1 MIDESGEGCRVNR
14 HEDLTRSLTGNLFEH
29 RLGRIPND
37 DDRGCDCYS
46 HGARCRSHYRIGAY
60 RFVAIVVSLV
70 DFGQHHFD
78 NENDEEYEL

>member
-37 DDRGCDCYS
+37 DDRSCDCYGDGPPGS
-46 HGARCRSHYRIGAY
+46 AAIGVSGSSRNRTIVRLFSGLRI
-60 RFVAIVVSLV
+60 IVVLALV
-70 DFGQHHFD
+70 DLG
-78 NENDEEYEL
+78 